1 MAIYRT
7 TIFGK
12 KRDVYKTKA
21 INSILSQTRDERV
34 FCNEYKI
41 ISSIK
46 TELVNEDQNEGRE
59 EESEVFEWLNILV
72 S

>member
-1 MAIYRT
+1 M
-7 TIFGK
+7 
-12 KRDVYKTKA
+12 
-21 INSILSQTRDERV
+21 

-46 TELVNEDQNEGRE
+46 TELVNEDQNEGQE
-59 EESEVFEWLNILV
+59 EELEVFEWLNILV